1 MNSSWRTG
9 NARPGVGVTASL
21 ENRCCA
27 LGRFCITI
35 KNKSQI
41 NVTVSGMRKLWAP
54 ISSLAALL
62 SRHYP
67 MFRF

>member
-1 MNSSWRTG
+1 MDRSWRTG
-9 NARPGVGVTASL
+9 ETGPVVGVAASL
-21 ENRCCA
+21 ENRCT

-41 NVTVSGMRKLWAP
+41 NVTVSGMQKLWIP

-62 SRHYP
+62 FKHYP
-67 MFRF
+67 MFIF